1 MKMEIPKRFY
11 QQFSRDSLS
20 RIIQWGAVI
29 AVGMVLGLL
38 IIFLYKFPPKFAPLV
53 LIGVMGIFGV
63 MIIGDIKKILLAAI
77 LIDIP
82 LRLDIYLGS
91 SVLNPPLG
99 MRFGWM
105 IALTSAALAGL
116 YVLHMVKEFVKPGSQ
131 PKILLRENLPLTFYI
146 FFVTLSIVVARFKVG
161 SLYQI
166 FFLAQMYFLAL
177 YFASLVRNRDEILFV
192 MAVLLIGISLEG
204 LVMIGQMFFGLN
216 IQFGGI
222 STVVWHEGGRR
233 AAGTLGSPNVAAGYL
248 TLFLAPAL
256 SFLFTDTSFLYK
268 GLAFF
273 AYCLGAAGLLL
284 TQSRGGIISMIIS
297 TAILILAATWR
308 GKLPVWILIGGVIV
322 GGILLL
328 VVSDILIS
336 KIFGARTE
344 SALARVHLAQI
355 ALRVI
360 AKSPIF
366 GVGANNYALNINDVL
381 TPELSGEFIYTV
393 HNKYLLVFAET
404 GIGGILSFLWFLL
417 ATIRRGWNIWMQKSP
432 LYSMLALG
440 IAAAIIGQMV
450 HMTVEIFDS
459 RAQVQPLWILAAL
472 IVSMDVYK
480 EKI

>member
-1 MKMEIPKRFY
+1 MQFRKSVY
-11 QQFSRDSLS
+11 QYFSRDSLAY
-20 RIIQWGAVI
+20 IVQWGTIIV
-29 AVGMVLGLL
+29 VGMLLGLL
-38 IIFLYKFPPKFAPLV
+38 IIFLHKFPAKWAPLV
-53 LIGVMGIFGV
+53 LVGVIGIFGV

-82 LRLDIYLGS
+82 LRLDIHLGS

-105 IALTSAALAGL
+105 VALTSAALAGL
-116 YVLHMVKEFVKPGSQ
+116 YVLYMIQEFVKPGSQ
-131 PKILLRENLPLTFYI
+131 PKILFRENLPLTFYI
-146 FFVTLSIVVARFKVG
+146 FFVTLSMVAARFKIG
-161 SLYQI
+161 AAYQI
-166 FFLAQMYFLAL
+166 FFLLQMYFLAL
-177 YFASLVRNRDEILFV
+177 YFSSLVRNRDEILFV

-248 TLFLAPAL
+248 TLLLAPAL
-256 SFLFTDTSFLYK
+256 SLLFTDTRFLYK
-268 GLAFF
+268 ALGFS
-273 AYCLGAAGLLL
+273 AYCLGAMGLLL
-284 TQSRGGIISMIIS
+284 TQSRGGILAMLIS

-308 GKLPVWILIGGVIV
+308 GKLPVWMLGAGVVV
-322 GGILLL
+322 GGIILLF
-328 VVSDILIS
+328 VSEILIS
-336 KIFGARTE
+336 KIFGTRTE
-344 SALARVHLAQI
+344 SALARVHLAEI

-366 GVGANNYALNINDVL
+366 GVGANNYALNIGDVL

-404 GIGGILSFLWFLL
+404 GIGGILSFLWFLF

-432 LYSMLALG
+432 LFSMLAIG
-440 IAAAIIGQMV
+440 IAAGIIGQMV
-450 HMTVEIFDS
+450 HMFVEIYDS

-472 IVSMDVYK
+472 MISMDVYK